1 MDMKIKKLVC
11 MLIISMLWL
20 PEVGLAKEIGKVVNL
35 VGTLTR
41 VKADGSTITCKVQD
55 VIEEGD
61 TFITAGAS
69 FAQLKMAD
77 GGEMIVRPDS
87 KVIVK
92 EYKFDQND
100 PKADKA
106 EINLAKGGLR
116 RLTGLIG
123 KRGDKDADKLVT
135 PTATAGIRG
144 TVYDTLSCKGDCDKL
159 TDGTYFRVKEG
170 EIAVTTEAGE
180 LAIKAGQF
188 GKAATTNEKPTL
200 LPKDPG
206 LPPFNPP
213 KSAAPVNTGPNQCN
227 AHFDGGGLVFAQC

>member
-1 MDMKIKKLVC
+1 MKKLICLMV
-11 MLIISMLWL
+11 MGILLQS
-20 PEVGLAKEIGKVVNL
+20 GLGYAKEIGKVVNL

-61 TFITAGAS
+61 TFVTAGAS

-87 KVIVK
+87 KVTVK

-123 KRGDKDADKLVT
+123 KRGEKDADKLVT

-170 EIAVTTEAGE
+170 EIAVKTEVGE

-188 GKAATTNEKPTL
+188 GKAANSNEKPNL

-213 KSAAPVNTGPNQCN
+213 KAAAPANTGPNQCN
-227 AHFDGGGLVFAQC
+227 AFYDGGLLFAQC